1 MISRFSVLFLFMLFL
16 SVPASALNIR
26 HLPDDSLTAAASKLI
41 KKDYRGAME
50 AARKAPAGGMKDF
63 LLGMSAA
70 RMEEWETSADYLGKA
85 AAGFPLLADYALYNR
100 ACALYRLGRYPESL
114 AALEGLAR
122 NYPESPLIRS
132 ADRLL
137 ADILFDSGNCRD
149 AGVAYQKFIEKY
161 ASGSDALTALHRIA
175 LCRER
180 TGDTA
185 GAAATLRSIPLNYPA
200 SPMAEKAE
208 ADLQRLKEK
217 GAIVPTYSA
226 EELLRRATVLS
237 DLGKYRKAINALDSI
252 PLERQTDEFICRLMM
267 KSGQA
272 RFKARYYREAEQI
285 FAGLLARKPRQ
296 EIAGEARFWIA
307 KTLDKNGKEDEAFAT
322 YMKLVESSP
331 NSFLA
336 DDALLAA
343 AFIRKFQNNA
353 DGELTVLKRLI
364 TSCPRSNLIR
374 TAFWEIA
381 WQSYLAGDLKTA
393 ADYFKKL
400 LDTDSMR
407 DRTLYWYGR
416 TLAAAG
422 DKKSA
427 ENAFARLLAENP
439 FGYYALAYKKAA
451 KVKVEVE
458 ETVFLS
464 AELCDILPEPAGF
477 EREKALIALGLY
489 EEAGKELSFARKKL
503 AGKPARI
510 KGIARLYLEMGDYH
524 GAFSLFN
531 QERLRNPDKSS
542 LAEWGI
548 LYPLAFRELVT
559 GNAEKS
565 GIPDSLIYSIIRAE
579 SNFFPFALSPAGAVG
594 LMQLMPATASAIA
607 NGDSDKSGSDRLTRP
622 ELNIRFGVKHL
633 KDLLTLYAGDPVMA
647 VAAYNA
653 GAGNV
658 NRWLRMSGPLPMDVF
673 VENIPFPETRE
684 YVKKVLAGSEIYRRL
699 YRLGSPPE
707 LSGTTTVPPDRVVPH
722 IQPPASQEGES
733 RSPHGETPK
742 PRTDGAVAAIST
754 QLTLQRSRYPR
765 DMRREMRYRIA
776 GKGR

>member
-1 MISRFSVLFLFMLFL
+1 MNSKKLYQGAVMISRFSILFLFLLLL
-16 SVPASALNIR
+16 SVSASALNIR
-26 HLPDDSLTAAASKLI
+26 RLPDDSLTAAAAKI
-41 KKDYRGAME
+41 VKKDYRGAME
-50 AARKAPAGGMKDF
+50 AARNAPAGGMKDF

-70 RMEEWETSADYLGKA
+70 RLEEWESSADYLGKA
-85 AAGFPLLADYALYNR
+85 VAGFPLLADYAMYNR
-100 ACALYRLGRYPESL
+100 ACALFRLARYPESL

-132 ADRLL
+132 ADRLQ
-137 ADILFDSGNCRD
+137 ADILYDGGNFRD
-149 AGVAYQKFIEKY
+149 AGAAYQKFIEKY
-161 ASGSDALTALHRIA
+161 ASGSDALTALYKIA

-185 GAAATLRSIPLNYPA
+185 GSAATLRSILLNYPA
-200 SPMAEKAE
+200 SPLAEKAE
-208 ADLQRLKEK
+208 EDLQRLKEK
-217 GAIVPTYSA
+217 GVVPLPYSA
-226 EELLRRATVLS
+226 EEMLHRATVLS
-237 DLGKYRKAINALDSI
+237 DLGKYGKAVTAFDSI

-272 RFKARYYREAEQI
+272 RFKARNYREAEQT
-285 FAGLLARKPRQ
+285 FAGLLARKPRKD
-296 EIAGEARFWIA
+296 IIDEARFWIA
-307 KTLDKNGKEDEAFAT
+307 KTLDRNGKEDEAFAT
-322 YMKLVESSP
+322 YMKLAESSP
-331 NSFLA
+331 NSFLV

-353 DGELTVLKRLI
+353 DGELTVLKKLI
-364 TSCPRSNLIR
+364 AGYPRSNLLR

-393 ADYFKKL
+393 ADYFKKQ
-400 LDTDSMR
+400 LDTDWMR

-422 DKKSA
+422 DEKGA
-427 ENAFARLLAENP
+427 ENAYARLLAENP
-439 FGYYALAYKKAA
+439 FGYYALAYKKVA
-451 KVKVEVE
+451 KVKED

-477 EREKALIALGLY
+477 ERAKALIALGLY

-503 AGKPARI
+503 AGNPAI
-510 KGIARLYLEMGDYH
+510 IQGIARLYLEMGDYH
-524 GAFSLFN
+524 GAFSLIN
-531 QERLRNPDKSS
+531 QGHLRNPDKNS

-548 LYPLAFRELVT
+548 LYPLAFREMVT

-579 SNFFPFALSPAGAVG
+579 SNFSPFALSPVGAVG
-594 LMQLMPATASAIA
+594 LMQIMPATAAAIA
-607 NGDSDKSGSDRLTRP
+607 NGDSDKSGSDHLTRP

-633 KDLLTLYAGDPVMA
+633 KDQLTLYAGDPVMA

-658 NRWLRMSGPLPMDVF
+658 NRWLRMSGKLPMDVF

-699 YRLGSPPE
+699 YRLGPHPE
-707 LSGTTTVPPDRVVPH
+707 LSGTTTVLPDKEVPH
-722 IQPPASQEGES
+722 IQPPASREGES
-733 RSPHGETPK
+733 SSPAEKPK
-742 PRTDGAVAAIST
+742 
-754 QLTLQRSRYPR
+754 
-765 DMRREMRYRIA
+765 A
-776 GKGR
+776 GHV